1 MAQVTCHNYAQNA
14 ISYKASKG
22 NGKNENKDSVG
33 IINLKLLKKNKK
45 NLIQYMTSIEMKMET
60 GKTNPNKKLERTNK
74 ETLQNNESS

>member
-45 NLIQYMTSIEMKMET
+45 T
-60 GKTNPNKKLERTNK
+60 
-74 ETLQNNESS
+74 